1 MLQRIHLPLVSTQ
14 GVFRAA
20 WGLGS
25 DLFQR
30 PLRNDK
36 IGPGFT
42 LGLKLVFVFLFSLNL
57 QLGIVVCAFIP
68 DSQGRDAL
76 FEGCA
81 SVTYFQG
88 PTFWSPLPPNNAIRL

>member
-1 MLQRIHLPLVSTQ
+1 MLPTLEVTLMLQRIHLPLVSTQ

-68 DSQGRDAL
+68 STLEAQTGYNYKA
-76 FEGCA
+76 
-81 SVTYFQG
+81 
-88 PTFWSPLPPNNAIRL
+88 